1 MNETR
6 AIAASSTAFSSATMN
21 WAIRH
26 KHWLVAALVL
36 LVLPYVPGLN
46 TDFGRSLLSQMGIAA
61 VFALSFNVLLG
72 QTGLLS
78 FGHAVYFGLGAYAAI
93 AFMRAINHGLPVPV
107 PLVPLAGAAAGL
119 LSGILFGSVTTRRAG
134 TIFALI
140 TLGIGELVY
149 AATFMLPAY
158 FGGEEGIT
166 ASRTR
171 GPAIFGIDLGTQLEV
186 YYVIAVWALIAAML
200 MHAFI
205 RTPVGRVCNAVRD
218 NPERAEFV
226 GYNTQR
232 VRFLAF
238 SVAGL
243 FAGLAGGLH
252 AINYEI
258 VAADSVSALRSGTV
272 LLMTYIGGVGHFVG
286 PVIGAVV
293 LTWLQVSL
301 SGYTSAW
308 LLYLGLF
315 FMVTILFARS
325 GLAGLIMM
333 HGPIV
338 RTKAFWQV
346 LRAYAIALVPAAL
359 MALGAVLLIEMS
371 YRVSTQPELGTSM
384 RIVWNTIDAATPWPW
399 VAAVAL
405 LAGGFY
411 VFRKSWPLVAAAWD
425 RATEEAGAAGNA
437 AAPR

>member
-1 MNETR
+1 MNESHAVAAPSTTPAR
-6 AIAASSTAFSSATMN
+6 AGMN
-21 WAIRH
+21 WANRH
-26 KHWLVAALVL
+26 KYWLAATVVV

-78 FGHAVYFGLGAYAAI
+78 FGHAVYFGLGGYAAI
-93 AFMRAINHGLPVPV
+93 HFMRAINHGLPLPV
-107 PLVPLAGAAAGL
+107 PLAPLAAAAGGL
-119 LSGILFGSVTTRRAG
+119 LFGILFGSVTTRRAG

-149 AATFMLPAY
+149 AATFMLPA
-158 FGGEEGIT
+158 FGGEEGVT

-171 GPAIFGIDLGTQLEV
+171 GPAIFGLDFASQVQV

-205 RTPVGRVCNAVRD
+205 RTPVGRMCNAVRD

-232 VRFLAF
+232 VRLFAF

-258 VAADSVSALRSGTV
+258 VAADSVGALRSGTV

-286 PVIGAVV
+286 PVIGALI

-315 FMVTILFARS
+315 FMLTILFAPT
-325 GLAGLIMM
+325 GLAGLIVM

-338 RTKAFWQV
+338 HTKAFWQL
-346 LRAYAIALVPAAL
+346 LRAYAIALVPATF
-359 MALGAVLLIEMS
+359 MAMGAVLLIEMS
-371 YRVSTQPELGTSM
+371 YRVSTQPELGTRM
-384 RIVWNTIDAATPWPW
+384 RLVWITVDAATPWPW
-399 VAAVAL
+399 IAAIAL
-405 LAGGFY
+405 LAGGFH
-411 VFRKSWPLVAAAWD
+411 VFRKTWPIVAAAWN
-425 RATEEAGAAGNA
+425 RATDEAGVVDTLAQ
-437 AAPR
+437 RR

>member
-1 MNETR
+1 M
-6 AIAASSTAFSSATMN
+6 
-21 WAIRH
+21 
-26 KHWLVAALVL
+26 
-36 LVLPYVPGLN
+36 N

-78 FGHAVYFGLGAYAAI
+78 FGHAVYFGLGGYAAI
-93 AFMRAINHGLPVPV
+93 HFMRAINHGLPLPV

-119 LSGILFGSVTTRRAG
+119 LFGLLFGSVTTRRAG

-171 GPAIFGIDLGTQLEV
+171 GPDIFGINFGSQVQV
-186 YYVIAVWALIAAML
+186 YYVIAVWALIAALL
-200 MHAFI
+200 MYAFI
-205 RTPVGRVCNAVRD
+205 RTPVGRMCNAVRD

-232 VRFLAF
+232 VRLFAF

-272 LLMTYIGGVGHFVG
+272 LLMAYIGGVGHFAG
-286 PVIGAVV
+286 PVIGAVI

-315 FMVTILFARS
+315 FVMTIVFAPT

-338 RTKAFWQV
+338 HTKAFRRV
-346 LRAYAIALVPAAL
+346 LRAYAIALVPAAI
-359 MALGAVLLIEMS
+359 MTMGAVLLIEMS
-371 YRVSTQPELGTSM
+371 YRVSTQPELGTRM
-384 RIVWNTIDAATPWPW
+384 RIFWITVDAATPWPW
-399 VAAVAL
+399 IAAIASLFV
-405 LAGGFY
+405 GFY
-411 VFRKSWPLVAAAWD
+411 VLRKIWPFVAAAWD
-425 RATEEAGAAGNA
+425 RAADEAGVVDTAQG
-437 AAPR
+437 R

>member
-1 MNETR
+1 
-6 AIAASSTAFSSATMN
+6 MN
-21 WAIRH
+21 WANRH
-26 KHWLVAALVL
+26 KHWLIAAVVV

-78 FGHAVYFGLGAYAAI
+78 FGHAVYFGLGGYAAI
-93 AFMRAINHGLPVPV
+93 HFMRAINHGLPLPV

-119 LSGILFGSVTTRRAG
+119 LSGMLLGSVTTRRAG

-171 GPAIFGIDLGTQLEV
+171 GPAIFGLDFGSQVQV

-200 MHAFI
+200 MRAFI
-205 RTPVGRVCNAVRD
+205 RTPVGRMCNAVRD

-232 VRFLAF
+232 VRLFAF
-238 SVAGL
+238 SVAGV

-315 FMVTILFARS
+315 FIVTILFARS
-325 GLAGLIMM
+325 GLAGLIVM

-338 RTKAFWQV
+338 RTKAIWRL
-346 LRAYAIALVPAAL
+346 LRAYAIALVPAAF
-359 MALGAVLLIEMS
+359 MATGAVLLIEMS
-371 YRVSTQPELGTSM
+371 YRVSTQPELGTRM
-384 RIVWNTIDAATPWPW
+384 RIAWITVDAASLWPW
-399 VAAVAL
+399 IAAIAL
-405 LAGGFY
+405 LAGGLH
-411 VFRKSWPLVAAAWD
+411 VLRKIWPIVAAAWN
-425 RATEEAGAAGNA
+425 RATVEAGVANTAAQL
-437 AAPR
+437 R